1 MRRLTRER
9 CDFLVRI
16 PMAGQVESLNVSVA
30 AGVALFEARRQRD
43 AVLTGTARNAYSSR
57 SFSPADRHS
66 LLASP
71 LATGG

>member
-30 AGVALFEARRQRD
+30 AGVALFEARRQRMR
-43 AVLTGTARNAYSSR
+43 LTCTGPNAYPSR
-57 SFSPADRHS
+57 SFSPADRHYS
-66 LLASP
+66 LPHRSQREA
-71 LATGG
+71 